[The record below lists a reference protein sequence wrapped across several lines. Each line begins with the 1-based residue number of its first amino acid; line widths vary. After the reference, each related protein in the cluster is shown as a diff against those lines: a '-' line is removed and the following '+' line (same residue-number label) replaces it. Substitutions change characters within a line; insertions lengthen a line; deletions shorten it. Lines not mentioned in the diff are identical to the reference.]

1 MKIGILGGG
10 VAGINVAK
18 FLDKKNDI
26 TILESSKSPGGLA
39 ASYEFDGFYYDV
51 GPHIIFSKNKE
62 VLEYMLSIDDQLMPH
77 QRSNQIWY
85 KGSFIKY
92 PFENY
97 LGLLDDSEKETC
109 LNSFLN
115 NPYKDYTPTNMQQ
128 FFLKKFGSG
137 ITETYLG
144 PYNKKIWKY
153 DPTFL
158 DLQMVERIPSPPA
171 QDVIDGANSK
181 FKEGYTHQSCF
192 YYPKTGGIQTFFN
205 KMSESLSSNCKL
217 LKDHMIVE
225 TNKKLDNW
233 EVKCANGKKFTFDK
247 IINCMPIHN
256 FVPTLKTIVPDEIN
270 NSIAELKYNSMYCG
284 IIIFSEDKAGDNFS
298 LNIPSDDIIF
308 HRISKINFLG
318 EGHPKNK
325 SAFLYEITFRK
336 DMLISKFKK
345 EQIKNLVIE
354 GFEKMKLA
362 KKEDFLNFD
371 MKRIDMAYV
380 IYDLHHRNNVDNI
393 LKYFESLG
401 ISSCGRFAEFEYV
414 NMDHVIER
422 AMKLSNSIN
431 SKG

>member
-1 MKIGILGGG
+1 
-10 VAGINVAK
+10 
-18 FLDKKNDI
+18 
-26 TILESSKSPGGLA
+26 
-39 ASYEFDGFYYDV
+39 
-51 GPHIIFSKNKE
+51 
-62 VLEYMLSIDDQLMPH
+62 
-77 QRSNQIWY
+77 
-85 KGSFIKY
+85 
-92 PFENY
+92 
-97 LGLLDDSEKETC
+97 
-109 LNSFLN
+109 
-115 NPYKDYTPTNMQQ
+115 
-128 FFLKKFGSG
+128 
-137 ITETYLG
+137 
-144 PYNKKIWKY
+144 
-153 DPTFL
+153 
-158 DLQMVERIPSPPA
+158 
-171 QDVIDGANSK
+171 
-181 FKEGYTHQSCF
+181 
-192 YYPKTGGIQTFFN
+192 
-205 KMSESLSSNCKL
+205 
-217 LKDHMIVE
+217 MIVE